1 MADGW
6 RDVTEPG
13 TGPWEGLAPG
23 PDLARALAQ
32 ADPRALPDDER
43 ASYLVAS
50 EQLLGWAHVVQANAL
65 VAVADA
71 VEAATADPAFAH
83 TSFQESCVA
92 DEVAAALHVAPRTA
106 SWKVHAAR
114 ALVQQWP
121 ELGEAVESGKLTVA
135 QARVIADG
143 VSVLTGVRDA
153 DGGDLAM
160 QVVRSLLLAAG
171 TLPPARLRE
180 RVDRAVVAADAEAA
194 ARRRREATRE
204 RTDVTMWTDA
214 DGMACLAG
222 RGPAHDILALR
233 EAIDARTRL
242 LQENADPADDR
253 TAGQW
258 RHAALMHA
266 FGLHPVGTAAVDIPG
281 HAPVSA
287 PAVEVRVVVALDTL
301 LDLAANPGHLEG
313 YGPLDPELAR
323 ALATDG
329 EWVRWVTDAAGGF
342 LLDEGRRRFPGA
354 RLARF
359 IRARESRCK
368 HPVCGVRA
376 QNCDADHLPGYAE
389 GGTTSASTLSPTCPR
404 HNRSREA
411 SGWRVH
417 DDGPRDPFGPP
428 DPTWTS
434 PLGRSYHTV
443 TPRALPNDYFPRRT

>member
-13 TGPWEGLAPG
+13 TGPWERLG
-23 PDLARALAQ
+23 PSPELARALAQ
-32 ADPRALPDDER
+32 ADPQALPDDER

-50 EQLLGWAHVVQANAL
+50 EQLLGWAHVVQAHAL

-121 ELGEAVESGKLTVA
+121 ELGEAVASGDLTVA

-143 VSVLTGVRDA
+143 VSALTGVRGE
-153 DGGDLAM
+153 DGEDLAT
-160 QVVRSLLLAAG
+160 QVVRSMLHVAG

-180 RVDRAVVAADAEAA
+180 RVDRAVVDADAEAA

-214 DGMACLAG
+214 EGMACLAS
-222 RGPAHDILALR
+222 RGPAADILALR
-233 EAIDARTRL
+233 EALDARARL
-242 LQENADPADDR
+242 LRDNADPADDR
-253 TAGQW
+253 TAGRW
-258 RHAALMHA
+258 RYAALMHA
-266 FGLHPVGTAAVDIPG
+266 FGLHPVGAAAVDLPG
-281 HAPVSA
+281 HAPVAA
-287 PAVEVRVVVALDTL
+287 PGVEVRVVVALDTL
-301 LDLAANPGHLEG
+301 SDLAANPGHLEG
-313 YGPLDPELAR
+313 YGPLDADLAR
-323 ALATDG
+323 ALAADS
-329 EWVRWVTDAAGGF
+329 EWVRWVTDPAGGF

-376 QNCDADHLPGYAE
+376 KNCDADHLPAYAE

-404 HNRSREA
+404 HNRSRED

-417 DDGPRDPFGPP
+417 DDGPRDPSGPP

-434 PLGRSYHTV
+434 PLGRSYNTV
-443 TPRALPNDYFPRRT
+443 SPRALANDYFPRRT